1 MSTATEETA
10 LATRDEFSTELAP
23 SAAVEAAR
31 QEVQAAIIVAKRFPR
46 NEDAAFQQLMKSC
59 QRPTFA
65 GDVTYSFPRGKATVT
80 GPTIYLAREFARL
93 WGNIRH
99 GCDVV
104 AEDDEERTIRAWAW
118 DLQTNV
124 KVSHDV
130 TFKKLIQR
138 SKWVDGE
145 KTTAWIEPDERDLRE
160 LTNKHAAIAKRNC
173 LLELLPSDMV
183 EDAIAKARETL
194 LNKATKD
201 PDELRKNI
209 ITGFGSL
216 NVSVEN
222 LEAYLGHK
230 ISECTPA
237 ELVDLR
243 GHYKSIKDGNAT
255 WGEIAAA
262 KVAAASKSDELADRL
277 DQKGTPSGA
286 NGQQQSPAPPSQ
298 SDPQAA
304 QQAPT
309 QQTPPPSDNGPIRSG
324 TVKTLRSLIKQMQ
337 MPDTGAVAALV
348 HLGIRKA
355 EDKSA
360 FDLTK
365 LSEDEGK
372 RLLVELENPTVGKGK
387 DSLFGD
393 KGGKSSAMEE
403 GR

>member
-10 LATRDEFSTELAP
+10 LATREEFSTELAP

-31 QEVQAAIIVAKRFPR
+31 QEIFGSIVMAKKHPR
-46 NEDAAFQQLMKSC
+46 NEDAAFQALMKSC
-59 QRPTFA
+59 SRPTFA
-65 GDVTYSFPRGKATVT
+65 GDVTYSFPRGGSTVT

-99 GCDVV
+99 GCDVI
-104 AEDDEERTIRAWAW
+104 AEDDTERTIRAWAW

-124 KVSHDV
+124 KVSADV

-138 SKWVDGE
+138 KDKRSGE
-145 KTTAWIEPDERDLRE
+145 TRWIEPDERDLRE

-201 PDELRKNI
+201 PDELRKNV

-216 NVSVEN
+216 NVGVEH

-230 ISECTPA
+230 IGECSPA
-237 ELVDLR
+237 ELVELR
-243 GHYKSIKDGNAT
+243 GHYKSIKDGNTT
-255 WGEIAAA
+255 WGEVAAA
-262 KVAAASKSDELADRL
+262 KVQSATKSDDLAERL
-277 DQKGTPSGA
+277 IQKGTPPNGT
-286 NGQQQSPAPPSQ
+286 GQQQPSSPTSQ
-298 SDPQAA
+298 PDPASA
-304 QQAPT
+304 QQTT
-309 QQTPPPSDNGPIRSG
+309 QTTPQPDTGPIKPG
-324 TVKTLRSLIKQMQ
+324 TLKTLRSLIKQMQ
-337 MPDTGAVAALV
+337 VPDTGVVATLV

-360 FDLTK
+360 HDLTK
-365 LSEDEGK
+365 LSEDEGR
-372 RLLVELENPTVGKGK
+372 RLLVELENPTVGKPK
-387 DSLFGD
+387 DSLFEG
-393 KGGKSSAMEE
+393 KGKPSALED
-403 GR
+403 RQ